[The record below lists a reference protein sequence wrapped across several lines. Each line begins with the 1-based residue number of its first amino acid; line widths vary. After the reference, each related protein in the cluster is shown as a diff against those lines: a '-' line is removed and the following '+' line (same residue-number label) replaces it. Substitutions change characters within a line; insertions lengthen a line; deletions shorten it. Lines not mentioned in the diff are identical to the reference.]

1 MIGYELGA
9 ILVSFEALQEAL
21 QDILFGCGKRAI
33 FGGDVIICLLEL
45 QYNIVWVGKYNTRTH
60 IVIPNVLVW
69 IPCY

>member
-45 QYNIVWVGKYNTRTH
+45 QYNIV
-60 IVIPNVLVW
+60 
-69 IPCY
+69 